1 MKIPIIE
8 KTYDKIS
15 SYLVKSR
22 DATSVSYNRF
32 DRGDDNSDE
41 RSPPTS
47 IIVPPFDENDPEF
60 KVFFDKYHCQK
71 AALICAVFGMSFI
84 ILMFTTTFFEF
95 DWYHHERGVDFMT
108 LLGLILYLICGVLI
122 HYFIIYGIKKQQ
134 TIYFFPFIV
143 IYMFLILSE
152 ALSLFTVIISFIY
165 FINARKNNSHPES
178 HHHYYEIV
186 MYDHTKNSVI
196 ISATV
201 LTPLI
206 FVQSIMIYL
215 ILKCRNF
222 IAAKNAHAAAL
233 KVAERAKQQYPGIE
247 IVHGS
252 IDNKITSRDN
262 HDVERGTIAD
272 NPSLPQQQIPS
283 SFSPQDIEEEVNK
296 ETNKY

>member
-15 SYLVKSR
+15 SYLVKTR

-41 RSPPTS
+41 RPPPTS
-47 IIVPPFDENDPEF
+47 IIVPPFDENDSEF
-60 KVFFDKYHCQK
+60 KVLFGRYHCQK

-95 DWYHHERGVDFMT
+95 DWYNHESGVDFMT
-108 LLGLILYLICGVLI
+108 LLGLFLYLICGILI

-152 ALSLFTVIISFIY
+152 ALSLFTVVISFIY
-165 FINARKNNSHPES
+165 FINARKANSHPES

-206 FVQSIMIYL
+206 LVQSIMIYL
-215 ILKCRNF
+215 VLKCRNF
-222 IAAKNAHAAAL
+222 VGAKNAHAAAL
-233 KVAERAKQQYPGIE
+233 RVAERAKQQYPDIE
-247 IVHGS
+247 IIHGS
-252 IDNKITSRDN
+252 NTDKNTSHNN
-262 HDVERGTIAD
+262 HDIERGVPPT
-272 NPSLPQQQIPS
+272 NSSSSQQQLPS
-283 SFSPQDIEEEVNK
+283 SFSPQDIEEEINN